1 MERLTVDK
9 MSIIE
14 GLTPEEPYN
23 LVTSGTMITNLGNFY
38 INLFFICKY
47 YKDSINVLMLKD
59 EDHINLLEELLDNI
73 NITYE
78 PELDLDKW
86 RHVKDLIIICDRI
99 EVKDI
104 EYIKPL
110 AVSCTFDVNTPEQ
123 FLKGNIYIVP
133 FSDINSYSNRIFIE
147 DIERKVYNIEK
158 YKLMCNYI
166 NNKQRKKIIYSNKF
180 SDNELD
186 ESIAIYIAMY
196 YIYRFKRGFSKK
208 YTKLEKTLNEL
219 QEYIMNRI
227 EHEVIDFEVDKEK
240 FVYKNKTYF
249 MDEFINNSKLMEF
262 ICISSIKE
270 GDRKRLLNISEDKT
284 FRHIINTYPIT
295 MSKKYNQNDF
305 IKKVSN
311 VETMLS
317 YIDYVRVNL
326 IYDDK
331 GYNFTLLDNCSVKK
345 FTVSNFHDRI
355 FNLIRLNNINYTKEN
370 DLIIQSFFDK
380 CVELLTI

>member
-1 MERLTVDK
+1 
-9 MSIIE
+9 
-14 GLTPEEPYN
+14 
-23 LVTSGTMITNLGNFY
+23 
-38 INLFFICKY
+38 
-47 YKDSINVLMLKD
+47 
-59 EDHINLLEELLDNI
+59 
-73 NITYE
+73 
-78 PELDLDKW
+78 
-86 RHVKDLIIICDRI
+86 
-99 EVKDI
+99 
-104 EYIKPL
+104 
-110 AVSCTFDVNTPEQ
+110 
-123 FLKGNIYIVP
+123 
-133 FSDINSYSNRIFIE
+133 
-147 DIERKVYNIEK
+147 
-158 YKLMCNYI
+158 
-166 NNKQRKKIIYSNKF
+166 
-180 SDNELD
+180 
-186 ESIAIYIAMY
+186 MY